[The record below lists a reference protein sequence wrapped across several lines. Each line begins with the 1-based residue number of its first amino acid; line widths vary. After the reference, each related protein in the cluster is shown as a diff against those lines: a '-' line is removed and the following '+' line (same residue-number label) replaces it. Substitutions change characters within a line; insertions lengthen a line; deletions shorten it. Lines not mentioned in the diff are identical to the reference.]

1 MKKELQQ
8 KIQQLKQEKDIAILA
23 HSYQSVDI
31 LEIADQTGDSFKLSV
46 VAKDMPQSTVVLC
59 GVRFM
64 AETVKNQF
72 PVTKEIL
79 PKAEEI

>member
-31 LEIADQTGDSFKLSV
+31 LEIADRQGIPLS
-46 VAKDMPQSTVVLC
+46 
-59 GVRFM
+59 
-64 AETVKNQF
+64 
-72 PVTKEIL
+72 
-79 PKAEEI
+79 